1 MQRHKPNFGDGDYV
15 LMGVPEGQHG
25 GKLSLKWRGPYR
37 IVDSKHG
44 YTYLIEDIVQG
55 DRKLVHGDRLRF
67 YDDRMLNITDELKA
81 QFSHDNS
88 SYEVD
93 QLLQLRINE
102 STRDLEI
109 LVKWRG
115 FSELENSWEPCM
127 NLWQDVPELVKQ
139 FANKHRS
146 HELFRDLDAITQQ
159 RTSQL
164 PRGKPRRRKDP
175 AKRG

>member
-1 MQRHKPNFGDGDYV
+1 
-15 LMGVPEGQHG
+15 
-25 GKLSLKWRGPYR
+25 
-37 IVDSKHG
+37 
-44 YTYLIEDIVQG
+44 
-55 DRKLVHGDRLRF
+55 
-67 YDDRMLNITDELKA
+67 MLNITDELKA